1 MRQRILVVDDQA
13 SICEHISTLLRSEGY
28 EVTVA
33 YNPEQAL
40 DRLSAQAFDVLLADM
55 KMPGMS
61 GLELFKVA
69 RKIDPDLSCVIMTAF
84 GSISSAVASIKEGVS
99 DYIQKPFEPE
109 ALLIAVEKTVNGRE
123 MIREIRD
130 LRKEV
135 SQRYAFGNMIG
146 KNVAMQNVYDLI
158 EKVAKTDARILITG
172 ETGVGKELVAKAIHY
187 NSLRNKRPFVAL
199 NCGALPESLLESELF
214 GYEKGAFTGAGQSR
228 PGKFEYAQG
237 GTIFLDEV
245 GDISAAMQ
253 VKLLRVLQERVFER
267 VGSNEPIS
275 SDVRIISATNQN
287 LEEKIE
293 ARQFRTDLFYRL
305 NTVPI
310 HIPPLR
316 ERKDDIPLLVEHF
329 MEVFNKALGK
339 NIHKISSRAMN
350 QLMTYDW
357 PGNVRELENV
367 IERQFVTVEGDSV
380 EEIILPG
387 SGGAVT
393 AAEPLEGMGVGLP
406 FEVARS
412 MILRRFEKTYLSDA
426 LQRHRGNVAEA
437 AKGTG
442 INQRTLWRKLK
453 EYGLK
458 RVSFVP

>member
-1 MRQRILVVDDQA
+1 MLQRILVVDDQA
-13 SICEHISTLLRSEGY
+13 SICEHISTLLRGEGY
-28 EVTVA
+28 EVSA
-33 YNPEQAL
+33 AQNPEHAL
-40 DRLSAQAFDVLLADM
+40 DRLSAQTFDVLLADM

-109 ALLIAVEKTVNGRE
+109 ALLIAIEKTLNGRE

-135 SQRYAFGNMIG
+135 SQRYAFANMIG
-146 KNVAMQNVYDLI
+146 KNVAMQRVYDLI

-187 NSLRNKRPFVAL
+187 NSLRKKKPFVAL

-214 GYEKGAFTGAGQSR
+214 GHEKGAFTGATQAR

-245 GDISAAMQ
+245 GDISSAMQ
-253 VKLLRVLQERVFER
+253 VKLLRVLQERIFER
-267 VGSNEPIS
+267 VGSNEPIA
-275 SDVRIISATNQN
+275 SDVRIISATNQD

-329 MEVFNKALGK
+329 MEVFNKTLGK
-339 NIHKISSRAMN
+339 DIHKISTRAMS

-367 IERQFVTVEGDSV
+367 IERQFVTAEGDSI
-380 EEIILPG
+380 EEIILHG
-387 SGGAVT
+387 TGGA
-393 AAEPLEGMGVGLP
+393 AAPADPFEGMGVGLP

-426 LQRHRGNVAEA
+426 LERHHGNVAET

-453 EYGLK
+453 QYGLK
-458 RVSFVP
+458 RGSFVS